1 MEYSFSTREKNGSIC
16 LILSYKVNSKW
27 KQKTK
32 QGFKTLREAKQY
44 QDKLLAAAKEDAACG
59 ADPELADIT
68 FKSFTQ
74 NIYLRDKGSSLEY
87 STKRNYFF
95 MLRSIPALCDK
106 PIREITAGDVINVY
120 QDMGRFSE
128 GTRKNRF
135 AQIRAIFNY
144 AIHPYKII
152 TVNPADSVTQVKDKT
167 PRRVKALTEKESL
180 QLLDALSDTSI
191 FYMIAFIALNTGM
204 RYGEIA
210 GLTWNN
216 INFTRQTITIDKQY
230 NWISP
235 EKRGFKAVKSRN
247 GNRTIHMNTK
257 LAARL
262 NTWKLNTP
270 VAIDGRVIPTT
281 PSTHALMNRQLRKLK
296 QGISVHTLR
305 HTFATMLLSKS
316 KDINLV
322 AAVLGDNVATVAATY
337 IHYTDDIRKEADQ
350 YIETMYK

>member
-95 MLRSIPALCDK
+95 MLRSIPTLSNK
-106 PIREITAGDVINVY
+106 QIREITAGDVINVY

-144 AIHPYKII
+144 AINPYKII
-152 TVNPADSVTQVKDKT
+152 TENPANTQTKDKT
-167 PRRVKALTEKESL
+167 IRKIKALTEKESL
-180 QLLDALSDTSI
+180 QLLDALSDTPT

-210 GLTWNN
+210 GLTWNS
-216 INFTRQTITIDKQY
+216 INLTRQTITIDKQY

-235 EKRGFKAVKSRN
+235 QKRGFKAVKSRN

-257 LAARL
+257 LAA
-262 NTWKLNTP
+262 KLNEWKQTAP
-270 VAIDGRVIPTT
+270 VSIDGRIIPTT
-281 PSTHALMNRQLRKLK
+281 PSTHPLMNRQLRILK

-337 IHYTDDIRKEADQ
+337 IHYTDDIRKKADQ

>member
-16 LILSYKVNSKW
+16 LVLSYKVNSKW

-95 MLRSIPALCDK
+95 MLRSIPTLSNK
-106 PIREITAGDVINVY
+106 QIREITAGDVINVY
-120 QDMGRFSE
+120 QDMARFSS

-144 AIHPYKII
+144 AINPYKII
-152 TVNPADSVTQVKDKT
+152 TANPADSVTQVKDKT
-167 PRRVKALTEKESL
+167 PHRVKALTEKESL

-210 GLTWNN
+210 GLTWNS
-216 INFTRQTITIDKQY
+216 INFTRQTITI
-230 NWISP
+230 

-270 VAIDGRVIPTT
+270 AAIDGRVIPTT

-322 AAVLGDNVATVAATY
+322 AAVLGDNVTTVAATY

>member
-68 FKSFTQ
+68 FENFTR
-74 NIYLRDKGSSLEY
+74 NIYLRDKKSSLEY
-87 STKRNYFF
+87 STLNNYFS
-95 MLRSIPALCDK
+95 MLLCIPALCSK
-106 PIREITAGDVINVY
+106 PIRTITAGDVINVY

-144 AIHPYKII
+144 AINPYKII
-152 TVNPADSVTQVKDKT
+152 TENPANSVTQTKDKT
-167 PRRVKALTEKESL
+167 IRKIKALTEKESL
-180 QLLDALSDTSI
+180 QLLDALSATPT

-210 GLTWNN
+210 GLTWSS
-216 INFTRQTITIDKQY
+216 INFSRQTIAIDKQY

-235 EKRGFKAVKSRN
+235 QKRGFKAVKSRN

-257 LAARL
+257 LAA
-262 NTWKLNTP
+262 KLNEWKQTAP
-270 VAIDGRVIPTT
+270 ISIDGRIIPTT
-281 PSTHALMNRQLRKLK
+281 PSTHPLMNRQLRRLK